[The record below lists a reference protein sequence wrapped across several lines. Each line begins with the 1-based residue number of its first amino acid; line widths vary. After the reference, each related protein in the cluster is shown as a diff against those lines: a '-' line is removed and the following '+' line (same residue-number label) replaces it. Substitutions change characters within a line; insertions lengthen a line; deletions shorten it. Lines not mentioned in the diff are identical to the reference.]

1 MGHDRICSWLGLPAG
16 SWPPNHY
23 VLLGLQ
29 PGEGDLVRIEEH
41 VYERLVKVRHYQLNH
56 PDQAT
61 EAMNRLAQA
70 FTCLTDPAARKEY
83 DASLSSPK
91 HVEPATE
98 MAAPIAGPD
107 ADPLAWLFGPQNQ
120 LPSPMS
126 TPFPAPATATP
137 TVADWSKAPPPTR
150 ASAKTDV
157 AGNGAPTVPV
167 PPAVVPPLPPPTIAA
182 PADPVLETARSSAE
196 ARRGLGTKRALY
208 QRVACTRQLLYAWDQ
223 AGKYLNQPRR
233 RLTRLTE
240 ATELIRQLND
250 IRDLLP
256 EFPPLLGEA
265 GQPGYLVHALA
276 RQPMIVPT
284 FRSLLDSQ
292 REALARDWRSG
303 KMLLEVHRQF
313 LRDELRGLRRKNALG
328 KLMRP
333 VRAVFLD
340 QPGLLLVFVALLA
353 LTTALA
359 KRVNLRLIADSAL
372 PRAATGPRSPASPTG
387 AAAGPAP
394 SRPAPCPA

>member
-23 VLLGLQ
+23 VLLGLP

-70 FTCLTDPAARKEY
+70 FTCLTDPAARKQY
-83 DASLSSPK
+83 DASLASPK

-98 MAAPIAGPD
+98 TAAPAVGPD
-107 ADPLAWLFGPQNQ
+107 ADPLAWLFGPQNETAT
-120 LPSPMS
+120 PMPA
-126 TPFPAPATATP
+126 PFPAPPAATP
-137 TVADWSKAPPPTR
+137 TLADWSKAPPPTR
-150 ASAKTDV
+150 GAPDKTA
-157 AGNGAPTVPV
+157 AGNGAPAAPV
-167 PPAVVPPLPPPTIAA
+167 TPPPVAPPIAA
-182 PADPVLETARSSAE
+182 PADPVLETARSSPE

-208 QRVACTRQLLYAWDQ
+208 QRVACTRQLLHAWDQ
-223 AGKYLNQPRR
+223 AGKYLNQPKR

-265 GQPGYLVHALA
+265 GQPGYLVHALS

-313 LRDELRGLRRKNALG
+313 LRDELRSLRRKNVVG
-328 KLMRP
+328 KLLRP

-340 QPGLLLVFVALLA
+340 QPGLLLLFVALLA
-353 LTTALA
+353 LALA
-359 KRVNLRLIADSAL
+359 LWRLLR
-372 PRAATGPRSPASPTG
+372 
-387 AAAGPAP
+387 
-394 SRPAPCPA
+394 